1 MNLEMDLIMN
11 LMMVLEIN
19 LEMKLVAVPRDY
31 LVATI
36 GLSAATIILSSGFD
50 PCPTCFHKMLRA
62 SLIHRRCP
70 LSLENAA
77 FVLN

>member
-11 LMMVLEIN
+11 LMMVPEVN
-19 LEMKLVAVPRDY
+19 LAMKLVAVPHGD

-36 GLSAATIILSSGFD
+36 GLSAATIILDLGQD